1 MISQSSSGTKGRAIP
16 HLRSGALG
24 PLHYTA
30 RLFLKQFLKDL
41 DFAAGYITE
50 AIEEGEAAFLLA
62 VRDVVE
68 AQGGIGE
75 LAKSTSLNCE
85 GLYDML
91 SEKGNPRLF
100 SPALSQKSGSSS
112 GVPGV
117 TRPFQMRRLSP
128 HAVVG

>member
-1 MISQSSSGTKGRAIP
+1 MIPVRQARSSTGGRPRLPGLALWRGRRGSMISQSSSGTKGRAIA

-91 SEKGNPRLF
+91 SEKGNP
-100 SPALSQKSGSSS
+100 
-112 GVPGV
+112 
-117 TRPFQMRRLSP
+117 
-128 HAVVG
+128 